1 MKKIFST
8 IAIAFAAAS
17 MFSGCIEEKFVAP
30 VDPAEIGDEIS
41 FGVRAGFEESDPAT
55 RTVYG
60 TSYTDS
66 ETGKTLHP
74 IEWLVGKDMIE
85 IYSPQANGINPSC
98 YTVTT
103 AIDDN
108 TKTEYHTITRNNPEG
123 SLQWG
128 GDEEHDFYAMY
139 PSSDTFKN
147 HSDKNLKNGVKMD
160 GAVVNGIVSDEQ
172 TPSEIIQNGKDW
184 IAKPDMN
191 FAYMVAHDTGSR
203 KDGSVNLSFYPI
215 VTAVEIQLTF
225 KNKEPGRDDKGNII
239 TYDSNI
245 ALTHVRVESDAQITG
260 SFTCDLTKWTDKS
273 EYPEYIGNAISGDD
287 GYANRITVPVWFDK
301 TPDDGYSPEA
311 MVIEDEGSLTFTV
324 FLLPDTE
331 VDDNDILNSLK
342 VSVSTNGG
350 SAYVGK
356 ELPGIQIKKNL
367 KNKIVN
373 LSLPNFSN
381 ITKLNVGNW
390 ITELIEMK
398 PKTPVVGLSI
408 PGTGGSFSF
417 GGGTT
422 GYAQQSSTMDI
433 DAQWNIGVRAFEIVS
448 NRPQSSDDSL
458 GDETVQCNG
467 RNMVYSDNTSVTV
480 FSAINDLV
488 NRVTRKTDSEGNII
502 DNKEFAVAILTY
514 QPVGGESNPRNAAA
528 YAKSMKKMF
537 DTPVSQG
544 GLSDYVDDGT
554 IILFTPDLTISEVQ
568 NKVLIL
574 CRINQEGEGEP
585 TELTETGNPSLSID
599 NTTKNFTIAS
609 EQLKGYPVVLINGCG
624 TAKDKWAR
632 RGWQIGETLAD
643 NSANYGTN
651 FDSSKNVEYYISGSV
666 RNGAATYPEDKEVKI
681 NDTKINFDYVT
692 NTDASCWFQEWA
704 RVSPGGDNGY
714 FLAEDLSSSLF
725 DWTTYAYRWKES
737 YTEKLSNV
745 TSTFDMAINNKLQG
759 KIVIN
764 SLCGYYIAI
773 GSNYNKSYIPYGD
786 SSFDGGT
793 NGNIQGLATDLN
805 RDFYQY
811 ILQSGIKENKKG
823 PTGIVMMDFVSNDSS
838 AGGSYYIPG
847 VIITNNF

>member
-85 IYSPQANGINPSC
+85 IYSPQASGINPSC

-128 GDEEHDFYAMY
+128 DDKMHHFYAMY

-160 GAVVNGIVSDEQ
+160 DAVVNGIVSDDQ

-184 IAKPDMN
+184 VAKPDMN

-203 KDGSVNLSFYPI
+203 EDGSVNLSFYPI
-215 VTAVEIQLTF
+215 VTAVEIHLTF
-225 KNKEPGRDDKGNII
+225 NKPADIIDGADK
-239 TYDSNI
+239 TVFDPNI

-260 SFTCDLTKWTDKS
+260 SFTCDLTQWTDKTQ
-273 EYPEYIGNAISGDD
+273 YPKYTGNAISGDD

-301 TPDDGYSPEA
+301 TPDDGIYSPEA
-311 MVIEDEGSLTFTV
+311 MVIEDGGSLTFTV
-324 FLLPDTE
+324 FLLPNTE
-331 VDDNDILNSLK
+331 DDDNDILNSLK

-356 ELPGIQIKKNL
+356 NLPGIQIMKNL
-367 KNKIVN
+367 KNRIVN
-373 LSLPNFSN
+373 LSLPTFSN
-381 ITKLNVGNW
+381 KTTFNVGNW

-398 PKTPVVGLSI
+398 PNTPVVGLSI

-448 NRPQSSDDSL
+448 NRPQSSGNSL

-467 RNMVYSDNTSVTV
+467 RDMVYSDNTSVTV

-514 QPVGGESNPRNAAA
+514 QPVGGQSNPRNAAA

-537 DTPVSQG
+537 DTPVSKG
-544 GLSDYVDDGT
+544 GLKDYVDDGT
-554 IILFTPDLTISEVQ
+554 ITLFTPDLTISEVQ

-585 TELTETGNPSLSID
+585 TETTESGNSPSLNTD

-609 EQLKGYPVVLINGCG
+609 EQLKDYPVVLINGCG

-632 RGWQIGETLAD
+632 RGWHIGNSLAN
-643 NSANYGTN
+643 NSANYQED
-651 FDSSKNVEYYISGSV
+651 FDPSKNIEYYIKGEREKVSGSIFNPV
-666 RNGAATYPEDKEVKI
+666 YEYIYPDDKSISIKTADFKYATSNG
-681 NDTKINFDYVT
+681 
-692 NTDASCWFQEWA
+692 SCWFQEWA
-704 RVSPGGDNGY
+704 RVAPGEEGTY
-714 FLAEDLSSSLF
+714 FEYKGS
-725 DWTTYAYRWKES
+725 TPYRWKAS
-737 YTEKLSNV
+737 YDEKLDNA
-745 TSTFDMAINNKLQG
+745 TSTFDMAINNELEG
-759 KIVIN
+759 KVVIN
-764 SLCGYYIAI
+764 SLCGYYIAT
-773 GSNYNKSYIPYGD
+773 GSNFNKSYIPYGD
-786 SSFDGGT
+786 NSYDGGT
-793 NGNIQGLATDLN
+793 NGDIQGLATDLN

-811 ILQSGIKENKKG
+811 ILQTGIKENKMG
-823 PTGIVMMDFVSNDSS
+823 PTGIVMMDFVSDKPED
-838 AGGSYYIPG
+838 GGSYYIPG
-847 VIITNNF
+847 VIIANNF

>member
-1 MKKIFST
+1 MKKKYILS
-8 IAIAFAAAS
+8 AFLCAAAMS
-17 MFSGCIEEKFVAP
+17 FTSCIEETLVVP
-30 VDPAEIGDEIS
+30 VKPAKVGDEIA
-41 FGVRAGFEESDPAT
+41 FGARAGFESSNPGT
-55 RTVYG
+55 RTSYG
-60 TSYTDS
+60 PEYEEGDR
-66 ETGKTLHP
+66 KFQR
-74 IEWLVGKDMIE
+74 IDWLDGSDMVE
-85 IYSPQANGINPSC
+85 IYSPEASGLNPST
-98 YTVTT
+98 YVVMNDTDPDKYKDYAVLSRHEDYD
-103 AIDDN
+103 A
-108 TKTEYHTITRNNPEG
+108 

-128 GDEEHDFYAMY
+128 DAKVHHFYAMY

-160 GAVVNGIVSDEQ
+160 DAVVNGIVSDEQ

-184 IAKPDMN
+184 VAKPDMN

-203 KDGSVNLSFYPI
+203 EDGSVNLSFYPI

-225 KNKEPGRDDKGNII
+225 EKPDDII
-239 TYDSNI
+239 NGTDKTEFYPNI

-260 SFTCDLTKWTDKS
+260 SFTCDLTEWTDKTK
-273 EYPEYIGNAISGDD
+273 YPKYTGNAISGDD

-301 TPDDGYSPEA
+301 NPEDEVYSPEA
-311 MVIEDEGSLTFTV
+311 MVIEDGGSLTFTV

-331 VDDNDILNSLK
+331 DGDNDILSSLK

-356 ELPGIQIKKNL
+356 NLPGIQIKKNL
-367 KNKIVN
+367 KNRIVN
-373 LSLPNFSN
+373 LSLPTFSN
-381 ITKLNVGNW
+381 KTTFNVGNW

-398 PKTPVVGLSI
+398 PNTPVVGLSI

-448 NRPQSSDDSL
+448 NRPKSSGDSL

-467 RNMVYSDNTSVTV
+467 RDMVYSDNTSVTV

-514 QPVGGESNPRNAAA
+514 QPVGGQSNPRNAAA
-528 YAKSMKKMF
+528 YAKSMKVMF
-537 DTPVSQG
+537 DTSVKEG
-544 GLSDYVDDGT
+544 GLKDYVDNGT
-554 IILFTPDLTISEVQ
+554 ITLFTPDLTISEVQ

-585 TELTETGNPSLSID
+585 TATTEEGDYITLN
-599 NTTKNFTIAS
+599 TKNTEDNYTIAS
-609 EQLKGYPVVLINGCG
+609 GLLKKYPVVLINGCG
-624 TAKDKWAR
+624 TAKDKWAH
-632 RGWQIGETLAD
+632 RGWHIGETLAD
-643 NSANYGTN
+643 NSANYRTN
-651 FDSSKNVEYYISGSV
+651 FDSSKNVEYYIKGERNRVSGGIFINPVYEYIYPDDTSISIKTADFEYATS
-666 RNGAATYPEDKEVKI
+666 NG
-681 NDTKINFDYVT
+681 
-692 NTDASCWFQEWA
+692 SCWFQEWA
-704 RVSPGGDNGY
+704 RVAPGEEGTY
-714 FLAEDLSSSLF
+714 FEYKGS
-725 DWTTYAYRWKES
+725 TPYRWKAS
-737 YTEKLSNV
+737 YDEKLDNA

-764 SLCGYYIAI
+764 SLCGYYIAT
-773 GSNYNKSYIPYGD
+773 GSNFNKSYIPYGD
-786 SSFDGGT
+786 DSYDGGT
-793 NGNIQGLATDLN
+793 NGDIQGLATDLN

-811 ILQSGIKENKKG
+811 ILKTGIKENKMG
-823 PTGIVMMDFVSNDSS
+823 PTGIVMMDFVSDKPED
-838 AGGSYYIPG
+838 GGSYYIPG
-847 VIITNNF
+847 VIIANNF